1 MVIQILSSAYHGMR
15 DWLLQR
21 GTAVVM
27 ALYSVLFALL
37 VMVRQP
43 SKFDAWKGLFD
54 SGWMRIATFV
64 FLLSLLL
71 HAWIGV
77 KDIFIDYIKSTPL
90 RLTLQSAAALSLIV
104 YAAWS
109 VQILWGF

>member
-1 MVIQILSSAYHGMR
+1 MR

-21 GTAVVM
+21 ATAVVM

-37 VMVRQP
+37 VAVRQP
-43 SKFDAWKGLFD
+43 SKFEAWKGLFD
-54 SGWMRIATFV
+54 SGWMRIATLV

-77 KDIFIDYIKSTPL
+77 KDIFIDYIKFTPL
-90 RLTLQSAAALSLIV
+90 RLTLQSAAALSLFV

-109 VQILWGF
+109 VQILWS